1 MDIRS
6 KITQERLLEIEIQ
19 KVIYWYKKRK
29 LFLDISL
36 YLIMFGS
43 GVIIF
48 ANVLQSVYSKIIGL
62 SLIFLLGVI
71 LKVTLPKP
79 LITLRKYKVNN
90 YFKRF
95 NTSIEKIYKIDIK
108 SISIESIHFGKTH
121 NKTIHIS
128 RIKHIMYDDDLRGL
142 FISVSA
148 TANNIIFIDLKNSD
162 DLAKEN
168 VIKMLIDSLENKKAI
183 LELKN
188 SIEKR
193 SK

>member
-1 MDIRS
+1 MILS
-6 KITQERLLEIEIQ
+6 YLVRL
-19 KVIYWYKKRK
+19 YRMMT
-29 LFLDISL
+29 F
-36 YLIMFGS
+36 
-43 GVIIF
+43 
-48 ANVLQSVYSKIIGL
+48 
-62 SLIFLLGVI
+62 
-71 LKVTLPKP
+71 
-79 LITLRKYKVNN
+79 
-90 YFKRF
+90 
-95 NTSIEKIYKIDIK
+95 
-108 SISIESIHFGKTH
+108 SIHFGKTH